1 MNITNP
7 TSFKLLYSPTGE
19 YTKPKFAKYRFVEV
33 TDKEI
38 LKQSK
43 ITSKINSL
51 IPQLPKTQN
60 GQTCVKILKQL
71 FASGSVI
78 IGEYLKCSDFI
89 FYFNNIIY

>member
-1 MNITNP
+1 VNITNP

-51 IPQLPKTQN
+51 IQSPIAQN
-60 GQTCVKILKQL
+60 TKVRL
-71 FASGSVI
+71 V
-78 IGEYLKCSDFI
+78 
-89 FYFNNIIY
+89 

>member
-1 MNITNP
+1 VNITNP

-43 ITSKINSL
+43 IYTSKINSL
-51 IPQLPKTQN
+51 ILSPIAQN
-60 GQTCVKILKQL
+60 TKVRL
-71 FASGSVI
+71 V
-78 IGEYLKCSDFI
+78 
-89 FYFNNIIY
+89 